1 MDSRHRA
8 APLRPPLRFARA
20 DTKGIWTKQVFYGM
34 EHDLLLFNMITYAM
48 FDYWLQETMSSV
60 LITYLVEKLVVG
72 IRQQWGAS
80 NLATKTMIDS
90 RFLT

>member
-1 MDSRHRA
+1 MLDM
-8 APLRPPLRFARA
+8 P
-20 DTKGIWTKQVFYGM
+20 QVFKG
-34 EHDLLLFNMITYAM
+34 
-48 FDYWLQETMSSV
+48 V
-60 LITYLVEKLVVG
+60 VEKLVVG